1 MEAPEPGSGGVA
13 VWPRRVAIV
22 GVGLLGG
29 SVALALRRVRPA
41 VQIVGVTRSPETARV
56 ATERGVID
64 RSVEGVE
71 AACSGCDVVV
81 VATPVDRIA
90 SLAISAAHAAPR
102 GCLVTDVGSTKR
114 RIVEAVAGDD
124 AADAKFVAAHPIAG
138 GEKGGVG
145 HASATLFDGR
155 LVVITPSRPTV
166 PETGAEAG
174 AGEGSPRGF
183 AADLDSPP
191 ADSPP
196 ADSPLSGSPPA
207 DSPLADSPVAG
218 SPPAG
223 SSVRRAIAFWEL
235 TGARTIVMSAAAHDA
250 HLAATSHVPHLVSAA
265 VARLVTSESAP
276 LVGTGWL
283 DTTRI
288 AAGDPELW
296 AAIVR
301 ENRAAILDQ
310 LRRFR
315 DEVGELVA
323 RIESEDDAAL
333 AGWLWEAKRVRD
345 GAGR

>member
-1 MEAPEPGSGGVA
+1 MSDDPRRPRRPMEAPDPGSGGVA

-191 ADSPP
+191 ADSP
-196 ADSPLSGSPPA
+196 LS
-207 DSPLADSPVAG
+207 G